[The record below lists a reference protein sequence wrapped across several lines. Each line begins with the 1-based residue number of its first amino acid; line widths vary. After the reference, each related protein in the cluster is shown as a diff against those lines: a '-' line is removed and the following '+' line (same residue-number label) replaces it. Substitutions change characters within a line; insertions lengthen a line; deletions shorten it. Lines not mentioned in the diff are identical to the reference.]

1 MSMTDPIADMLTR
14 VRNAIRAKKKEVNI
28 PSSGLKVEIAR
39 ILKEEG
45 YIRNYKVIEDNK
57 QGILNITL
65 KYTDENQSA
74 ITGLRRIS
82 KPGCRIYCTKDTVPK
97 VLDGLGVV
105 IISTSKGILT
115 GKQCEEL
122 GLGGEVLCEI
132 W

>member
-1 MSMTDPIADMLTR
+1 LTDPIADMLTR
-14 VRNAIRAKKKEVNI
+14 IRNAIRAKKKEVNI
-28 PSSGLKVEIAR
+28 PSSRLKVEIAR

-45 YIRNYKVIEDNK
+45 YIRSYKVIEDNK

-65 KYTDENQSA
+65 KYTDDNQSA

>member
-1 MSMTDPIADMLTR
+1 MSLTDPIADMLTR
-14 VRNAIRAKKKEVNI
+14 IRNAIRAKKKEVNI
-28 PSSGLKVEIAR
+28 PSSRLKVEIAR

-65 KYTDENQSA
+65 KYTDDNQSA

-82 KPGCRIYCTKDTVPK
+82 KPGCRIYCTRDNVPR
-97 VLDGLGVV
+97 VLDGLGIV

>member
-1 MSMTDPIADMLTR
+1 MSLTDPIADMLTR

-28 PSSGLKVEIAR
+28 PSSRLKVEIAR

-45 YIRNYKVIEDNK
+45 YIRNYKVIEDKK

-65 KYTDENQSA
+65 KYTDDNQSA
-74 ITGLRRIS
+74 ITGLRRVS

-105 IISTSKGILT
+105 IVSTSRGILT

-122 GLGGEVLCEI
+122 GVGGEVLCEI

>member
-1 MSMTDPIADMLTR
+1 MSLTDPIADMLTR
-14 VRNAIRAKKKEVNI
+14 IRNAIRAKKKEVNI
-28 PSSGLKVEIAR
+28 PSSRLKVEIAR

-57 QGILNITL
+57 QGILSITL
-65 KYTDENQSA
+65 KYTDDNQSA

-82 KPGCRIYCTKDTVPK
+82 KPGCRIYCTRDNVPR

>member
-1 MSMTDPIADMLTR
+1 MSLTDPIADMLTR
-14 VRNAIRAKKKEVNI
+14 IRNAIRAKKKEVNI
-28 PSSGLKVEIAR
+28 PSSRLKVEIAR

-57 QGILNITL
+57 QGILSITL
-65 KYTDENQSA
+65 KYTDDNQSA

-82 KPGCRIYCTKDTVPK
+82 KPGCRIYCTKDNVPR